1 MCEGEMGD
9 KHNHFISNLF
19 AVSVLYFIC
28 TTSSDVQWTS
38 FILVIFF
45 IFCTLYFYF
54 KTTSFILHFFSI
66 FFFLFL
72 FF

>member
-45 IFCTLYFYF
+45 IFCTFP
-54 KTTSFILHFFSI
+54 
-66 FFFLFL
+66 LFL
-72 FF
+72 F